1 MAVICGVDIVY
12 IPKIRKMIGD
22 DALLKKFFH
31 HKELSP
37 DVQHLAG
44 IIAIKEA
51 FFKALGMVPK
61 FDAIEIIYE
70 ASGRP
75 KIKPAPEFKSYKSCD
90 VSISHDKD
98 YAIALVV
105 MEK

>member
-1 MAVICGVDIVY
+1 MVVICGVDIVY
-12 IPKIRKMIGD
+12 IPKIRKMIGN

-37 DVQHLAG
+37 DAQHLAG
-44 IIAIKEA
+44 IIAAKEA

-75 KIKPAPEFKSYKSCD
+75 KIKPALEFKSYKSCD